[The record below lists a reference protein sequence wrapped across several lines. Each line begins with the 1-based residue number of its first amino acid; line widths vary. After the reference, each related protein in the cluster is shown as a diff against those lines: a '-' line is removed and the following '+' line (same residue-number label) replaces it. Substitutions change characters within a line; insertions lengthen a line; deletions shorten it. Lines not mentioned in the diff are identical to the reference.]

1 MSPLFRKVF
10 RFVQNEFFFAGQG
23 AFVWESQLSQAGTS
37 TISLTPERVIYGAP
51 LFKKTQLRLEDYDGS
66 F

>member
-23 AFVWESQLSQAGTS
+23 AFVWESQPSQAGAS
-37 TISLTPERVIYGAP
+37 TNSLSPERVIYTA
-51 LFKKTQLRLEDYDGS
+51 LRLQNNAKEIGGL
-66 F
+66 